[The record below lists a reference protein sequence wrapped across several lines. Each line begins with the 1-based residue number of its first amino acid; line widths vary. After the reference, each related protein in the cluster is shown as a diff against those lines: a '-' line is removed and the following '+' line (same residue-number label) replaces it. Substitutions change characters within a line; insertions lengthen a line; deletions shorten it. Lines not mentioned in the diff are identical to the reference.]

1 MKKVNRITTAAAAL
15 AIAATATLGAGMPT
29 LAKTHPKVRI
39 EYRYRT
45 PAACSTALTDWRQ
58 IERQQAGVFANLS
71 SYFSGDETADTL
83 VGQVDTMSSEIKAK
97 TPGLQAA
104 ELECDGS

>member
-1 MKKVNRITTAAAAL
+1 MATAAAAL
-15 AIAATATLGAGMPT
+15 AIAATATLGAGMPA
-29 LAKTHPKVRI
+29 LAKTHQKVRI

-58 IERQQAGVFANLS
+58 IEHQQAGVFSNIS
-71 SYFSGDETADTL
+71 SYFDGNETADTL
-83 VGQVDTMSSEIKAK
+83 IGQVNNMSSAIKAE